1 LHASQKSTVD
11 LFIQPTNQTNQP
23 TNQSVQNQTNMSYAH
38 KPGKVVQYG
47 DIDFNNPLGPGG
59 TQWPVWVTD
68 MGVAGAVVFVI
79 VLLAV
84 LAVWIAG
91 LVRMGHC
98 GGRQSWLWWCTI
110 FIPLF
115 VPVVGQLWAVVVG
128 IVALVMLGKPGGKL
142 LTMEYT
148 KPGLSKSVGS
158 SKSKSRK

>member
-1 LHASQKSTVD
+1 
-11 LFIQPTNQTNQP
+11 
-23 TNQSVQNQTNMSYAH
+23 MSYQQK
-38 KPGKVVQYG
+38 KPSQMVKYG
-47 DIDFNNPLGPGG
+47 DSDPTSYGPGG
-59 TQWPVWVTD
+59 TEWPVWMTE

-79 VLLAV
+79 VVLAV

-148 KPGLSKSVGS
+148 KPILSNTSVKSVRS
-158 SKSKSRK
+158 VRSRK